1 MRRQYLFRGRSQS
14 RFVVTSVLALTFA
27 LAAPVAFA
35 AEPAA
40 PASEPVNAAAG
51 DDEVIA
57 KVNGSPIKLS
67 DVALADEEMGAA
79 LAQLPD
85 EKRFQYLLS
94 MLIDRRI
101 VAEAAKKKK
110 MQDDPMVKQ
119 REAYFDEKV
128 LRDVYWLQLM
138 RDKVDGK
145 AVKAYYEEHI
155 GKAEPETEF
164 HASHILVASKPEA
177 DKIEAEIKGGKT
189 FDEVAKAESKDTSA
203 ANGGDLGWFKKEE
216 MVPEFSNAVVKLKV
230 GEVSAPVETQF
241 GWHVIK
247 LIEKRAAPKPTLEQS
262 QEQIMRTLVGAEGN
276 KLMDGLRKSAKI
288 EIVGAEGVPVQNKM
302 EPVAAPK

>member
-1 MRRQYLFRGRSQS
+1 MMRRQT
-14 RFVVTSVLALTFA
+14 RFAVTSVLALSVVLGFA
-27 LAAPVAFA
+27 LAAPVASFA
-35 AEPAA
+35 AAPVPDTAEPA
-40 PASEPVNAAAG
+40 NAAAG
-51 DDEVIA
+51 NDEVVA
-57 KVNGSPIKLS
+57 KVNGTPIKLS
-67 DVALADEEMGAA
+67 DIALADEEMGSA

-101 VAEAAKKKK
+101 VAEAARKKK
-110 MQDDPMVKQ
+110 MEDDPMVKI

-138 RDKVDGK
+138 RDKVDAK
-145 AVKAYYEEHI
+145 AVKAYYDEHI
-155 GKAEPETEF
+155 AKAEAETEF
-164 HASHILVASKPEA
+164 HAAHILVASKTEA
-177 DKIEAEIKGGKT
+177 DKIESEIKGGKT
-189 FDEVAKAESKDTSA
+189 FDDVAKAESKDTSA

-247 LIEKRAAPKPTLEQS
+247 LIEKRAAPKPTLEQA
-262 QEQIMRTLVGAEGN
+262 QEQIMRSLVGAEGN

-288 EIVGAEGVPVQNKM
+288 EIVGAEGVPVQTKS
-302 EPVAAPK
+302 EPAPAP

>member
-1 MRRQYLFRGRSQS
+1 MRRQFCRPS
-14 RFVVTSVLALTFA
+14 RFVVTSVLALTFG
-27 LAAPVAFA
+27 LAVPVAFA

-40 PASEPVNAAAG
+40 PASEPANAAAG
-51 DDEVIA
+51 NDEVIA
-57 KVNGSPIKLS
+57 KVNGTPIKLS

-101 VAEAAKKKK
+101 VADAARKKK
-110 MQDDPMVKQ
+110 MEDDPMVKQ

-138 RDKVDGK
+138 RDKVDSK
-145 AVKAYYEEHI
+145 AVKAYYDENI

-164 HASHILVASKPEA
+164 HAAHILVASKVEA
-177 DKIEAEIKGGKT
+177 DKIEGEIKGGKT

-203 ANGGDLGWFKKEE
+203 ANGGDLGWFKKED
-216 MVPEFSNAVVKLKV
+216 MVPEFSGAVMKLKV

-247 LIEKRAAPKPTLEQS
+247 LIEKRAAPKPTLEQA
-262 QEQIMRTLVGAEGN
+262 QEQILRKLVGEQGN
-276 KLMDGLRKSAKI
+276 KLMDGLRKAAKI
-288 EIVGAEGVPVQNKM
+288 EIVGAEGVPVQTKM
-302 EPVAAPK
+302 EPVPTPQ